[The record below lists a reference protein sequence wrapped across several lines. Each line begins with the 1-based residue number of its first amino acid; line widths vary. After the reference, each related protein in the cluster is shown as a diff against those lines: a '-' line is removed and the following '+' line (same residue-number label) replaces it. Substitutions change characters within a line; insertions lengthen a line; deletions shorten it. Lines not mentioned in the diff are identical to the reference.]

1 MKALK
6 INQPVKLNS
15 GIAIPS
21 GSIVVIAEG
30 YCDVKSTK
38 DGMIPS
44 QVSTFLYVS
53 ESAIAQGKSPI
64 GDIADYNPV
73 FSGLQLSVADYQTKT
88 AESLLIDAVQ
98 SSLDQVYGVE
108 NVEEINL

>member
-6 INQPVKLNS
+6 INQPVNLNS

-30 YCDVKSTK
+30 YADVKSTK

-53 ESAIAQGKSPI
+53 ESAIAEGKSPI
-64 GDIADYNPV
+64 IDIADYSPV
-73 FSGLQLSVADYQTKT
+73 FSGLELSIADYQTKT
-88 AESLLIDAVQ
+88 AEALLIDAVQ
-98 SSLDQVYGVE
+98 SSLDKVYGVE

>member
-6 INQPVKLNS
+6 INQPVNLNS

-30 YCDVKSTK
+30 YADVKSTK

-44 QVSTFLYVS
+44 QIATFLYVS
-53 ESAIAQGKSPI
+53 EAAIAAGKSPI
-64 GDIADYNPV
+64 IDIADYNPV

-98 SSLDQVYGVE
+98 SSLDQIYGVE